1 MQRRDF
7 LTRSAALAA
16 APAFLRHRGSWHAD
30 AVVRADGARVNGW
43 LSRFDQI
50 GRSEGGINRV
60 AYSEADLAG
69 RRFTQTLIAE
79 AGFTPRLDA
88 AGNIWAR
95 LEGSQRGAT
104 PIVIGSH
111 VDSVTDGGNFD
122 GPVGSFAAIEV
133 ARTLRERGETLRHP
147 LEVVVWANEEG
158 GTVGSKC
165 AVGELATVNLDAV
178 ARSGVSIREGIGR
191 IGGDVARLESAVRRR
206 GDLHCYLEL
215 HIEQGGT
222 LERTGRDIGTV
233 VGIVGLRW
241 FTVTVTGFANHA
253 GTTPMDQRQDA
264 LLAASKFA
272 VALNE
277 AVRAEPGRQV
287 VTVGRMIPSPNT
299 QNVIPGRVE
308 TSIDLRDLDE
318 AKLDRFVARFR
329 QIASE
334 IGQSTGTS
342 FEFKELVRS
351 KPAMSDDRLMAAI
364 DASAESLRLSAQRMP
379 SGAGH
384 DAQELALICPMA
396 MIFVPSVGGI
406 SHSPREFTKPQ
417 DVANGV
423 DVLMNAVRRAD
434 TL

>member
-1 MQRRDF
+1 MI
-7 LTRSAALAA
+7 
-16 APAFLRHRGSWHAD
+16 LRHAGASRRVTALH
-30 AVVRADGARVNGW
+30 ADGARVNEW
-43 LSRFDQI
+43 LSRFDQV
-50 GRSEGGINRV
+50 GRSAGGINRV
-60 AYSEADLAG
+60 AYSDADLAG
-69 RRFTQTLIAE
+69 RRFTQQLFAD
-79 AGFTPRLDA
+79 AGLATRVDA

-95 LEGSQRGAT
+95 IDGSQRDAT
-104 PIVIGSH
+104 PIIIGSH

-133 ARTLRERGETLRHP
+133 ARTLKERGEALQHP
-147 LEVVVWANEEG
+147 LDVVVWANEEG

-165 AVGELATVNLDAV
+165 AVGEVATVNLDAV

-191 IGGDVARLESAVRRR
+191 IGGDIARLETAVRRK
-206 GDLHCYLEL
+206 GSVHCYLEL

-233 VGIVGLRW
+233 IGIVGLRW
-241 FTVTVTGFANHA
+241 YTVTVTGFANHA

-277 AVRAEPGRQV
+277 TVRAEPGRQV

-318 AKLDRFVARFR
+318 AKLDRFAARFR

-334 IGQSTGTS
+334 IGQSTGTT
-342 FEFKELVRS
+342 FEFQELIRS

-364 DASAESLRLSAQRMP
+364 DASADSLGLSSQRMP

-384 DAQELALICPMA
+384 DAQELGLICPMA

-406 SHSPREFTKPQ
+406 SHSPREFTKAK

-423 DVLMNAVRRAD
+423 DVLLNAVRRAD